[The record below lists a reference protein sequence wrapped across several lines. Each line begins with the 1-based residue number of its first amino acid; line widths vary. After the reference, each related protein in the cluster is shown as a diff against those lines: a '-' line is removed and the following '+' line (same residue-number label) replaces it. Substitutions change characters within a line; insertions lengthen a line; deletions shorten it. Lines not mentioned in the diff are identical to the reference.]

1 MIRLAALILLSTAS
15 LIQTGDASRQI
26 SLTVAE
32 LGHDVTL
39 HCNVS
44 ENAKWYK
51 QSLGQMPQTVA
62 GSVSGQTI
70 TEKQFENSRF
80 TVSKKESQFS
90 LSIRNVSKEDEATY
104 FCQTVTAFSSVFVNG
119 TFLVVND
126 SNQQKSVFVTQSP
139 KTESVQLGDTATL
152 HCSLLSKETQSN
164 VQSPGEHNVYWFR
177 TGSGGFHP
185 NIIYT
190 QRNSSD
196 EDTGRSCDYRLSKA
210 IRDSADTGTYY
221 CAVVTCGQILLGE
234 GTTVDTRPGLDPV
247 VLVLGGLLA
256 CCITVIVLIILH
268 IKQNVCK
275 HCKGEP
281 SASHDTGDDNSTVD
295 QLHDLN
301 DEAKELNYAAVHFT
315 NRRENQEK
323 KTKKRRETPEDSIYS
338 VVKCHNRQ
346 HVS

>member
-62 GSVSGQTI
+62 IRVSGQTI
-70 TEKQFENSRF
+70 TEKQFRNSHF
-80 TVSKKESQFS
+80 TVTTKESQFS

-164 VQSPGEHNVYWFR
+164 VQCPGEHSVYWFR

-196 EDTGRSCDYRLSKA
+196 EDTGRSCDYRLSKTM
-210 IRDSADTGTYY
+210 RDSADTGTYY

-234 GTTVDTRPGLDPV
+234 GTTVETSE
-247 VLVLGGLLA
+247 
-256 CCITVIVLIILH
+256 T
-268 IKQNVCK
+268 
-275 HCKGEP
+275 
-281 SASHDTGDDNSTVD
+281 SASCDLRHDKSTVD
-295 QLHDLN
+295 QSHNQD
-301 DEAKELNYAAVHFT
+301 DEEEELNYAAVHFS
-315 NRRENQEK
+315 NRGPKREEK
-323 KTKKRRETPEDSIYS
+323 KKKKKQRESPEESLYS
-338 VVKCHNRQ
+338 VVKCQN
-346 HVS
+346 

>member
-15 LIQTGDASRQI
+15 LIQTGDASHQI

-32 LGHDVTL
+32 LGHNVTL

-44 ENAKWYK
+44 ENANWYK

-62 GSVSGQTI
+62 IRVSGQTI
-70 TEKQFENSRF
+70 TEKQFRNSRF
-80 TVSKKESQFS
+80 TVIREESQFS

-104 FCQTVTAFSSVFVNG
+104 FCLTTYSSVSVKG
-119 TFLVVND
+119 TFLVIND

-164 VQSPGEHNVYWFR
+164 VQCPGEHSVYWFR

-196 EDTGRSCDYRLSKA
+196 EDTGRSCDYRLSKT
-210 IRDSADTGTYY
+210 IRGSADTGTYY

-234 GTTVDTRPGLDPV
+234 GTTVETRSGLDPV
-247 VLVLGGLLA
+247 ALVLGGLLA
-256 CCITVIVLIILH
+256 CCVTVIVLLIIY
-268 IKQNVCK
+268 IKQRNVCG
-275 HCKGEP
+275 HCKGET
-281 SASHDTGDDNSTVD
+281 SASCDLRHDKSTVD
-295 QLHDLN
+295 QSH
-301 DEAKELNYAAVHFT
+301 
-315 NRRENQEK
+315 NQVIM
-323 KTKKRRETPEDSIYS
+323 PLY
-338 VVKCHNRQ
+338 
-346 HVS
+346 